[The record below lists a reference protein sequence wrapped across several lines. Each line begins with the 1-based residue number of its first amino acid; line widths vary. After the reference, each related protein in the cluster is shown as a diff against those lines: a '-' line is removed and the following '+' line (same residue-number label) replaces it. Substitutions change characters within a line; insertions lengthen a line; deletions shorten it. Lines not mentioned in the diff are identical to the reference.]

1 MDKFPLRS
9 FCAHAISSQ
18 FLDAP
23 FPSLQYLR
31 FAITITTR
39 STSSPSHGLSLS
51 PHTIVFY
58 PAFFLSRL
66 K

>member
-39 STSSPSHGLSLS
+39 STFSPSHGLSLCIQS
-51 PHTIVFY
+51 CFVLHFPSTG
-58 PAFFLSRL
+58 
-66 K
+66 